1 MADPILASLEPLS
14 PTDLF
19 VQEDNWFVTLTDVDN
34 EIIVYNEVK
43 EREVPTGIY
52 LFDGTMLAASGYT
65 VTSHGRVSGDDIQE
79 AIQNLDDTL
88 SNRTTAPTNPI
99 EGTIYYD
106 TDDNILRLYI
116 DSQWKTLA
124 ATTLTTSMSTVS
136 GGTF

>member
-14 PTDLF
+14 PTSLF

-65 VTSHGRVSGDDIQE
+65 VTSHGRVTGDDIQE

>member
-14 PTDLF
+14 PADLF

-65 VTSHGRVSGDDIQE
+65 VTSHGRVTGDDIQE

>member
-65 VTSHGRVSGDDIQE
+65 VTSHGRVTGDDIQE
-79 AIQNLDDTL
+79 AIQK
-88 SNRTTAPTNPI
+88 
-99 EGTIYYD
+99 YYQRK
-106 TDDNILRLYI
+106 IMRKY
-116 DSQWKTLA
+116 
-124 ATTLTTSMSTVS
+124 
-136 GGTF
+136 

>member
-1 MADPILASLEPLS
+1 MSEPTLASLEPLS

-65 VTSHGRVSGDDIQE
+65 VSPSGRISGDDIQE

-124 ATTLTTSMSTVS
+124 AATLTTSMSTVS

>member
-1 MADPILASLEPLS
+1 
-14 PTDLF
+14 
-19 VQEDNWFVTLTDVDN
+19 
-34 EIIVYNEVK
+34 
-43 EREVPTGIY
+43 
-52 LFDGTMLAASGYT
+52 MLAASGYT
-65 VTSHGRVSGDDIQE
+65 VTSHGRVTGDDIQE

>member
-19 VQEDNWFVTLTDVDN
+19 VQEDNWFVTLTEFDN

-43 EREVPTGIY
+43 EREVPTGVY

-65 VTSHGRVSGDDIQE
+65 VTSHGRVTGDDIQE

>member
-43 EREVPTGIY
+43 EREVPTGVY

-65 VTSHGRVSGDDIQE
+65 VTPHGRVTGDDIQE

-99 EGTIYYD
+99 EGTVYYD

>member
-19 VQEDNWFVTLTDVDN
+19 VQEDNWFVTLTEYDN

-65 VTSHGRVSGDDIQE
+65 VTSHGRVTGDDIQE

>member
-43 EREVPTGIY
+43 EREVTTGIY
-52 LFDGTMLAASGYT
+52 LFDRSLLSASGQT
-65 VTSHGRVSGDDIQE
+65 VTPHGRVTGDDIQE

-99 EGTIYYD
+99 EGTVYYD

-116 DSQWKTLA
+116 LSLIHI
-124 ATTLTTSMSTVS
+124 
-136 GGTF
+136 

>member
-65 VTSHGRVSGDDIQE
+65 VTSHGRVTGDDIQE

-88 SNRTTAPTNPI
+88 SNRTTAPINPI

>member
-14 PTDLF
+14 PTDLV

-65 VTSHGRVSGDDIQE
+65 VTSHGRVTGDDIQE

>member
-65 VTSHGRVSGDDIQE
+65 VSPSGRVSGDDIQE

-124 ATTLTTSMSTVS
+124 AATLTTSMSTVS

>member
-1 MADPILASLEPLS
+1 MSEPTLASLEPLS

-43 EREVPTGIY
+43 EREVPTGVY

-65 VTSHGRVSGDDIQE
+65 VTSHGRVTGDDIQE

>member
-65 VTSHGRVSGDDIQE
+65 VTSHGRVTGDDIQE

-106 TDDNILRLYI
+106 TEDNILRLYI

>member
-65 VTSHGRVSGDDIQE
+65 VTSHGRVTGDDIQE

-88 SNRTTAPTNPI
+88 SNRTAAPTNPI

>member
-65 VTSHGRVSGDDIQE
+65 VTSHGRVTGDDIQE

>member
-65 VTSHGRVSGDDIQE
+65 VTSHGRVTGDDIQE

-136 GGTF
+136 GRTF